1 MTHLQKINKANKKT
15 SNILRPIKMMIDN
28 PHVFGLIILVSFL
41 TIANQG

>member
-1 MTHLQKINKANKKT
+1 MSHLQKINKSNKRV
-15 SNILRPIKMMIDN
+15 SSILSPIKTMIDN